1 MIKID
6 LAVFEQSC
14 KLIRSWIDAGIEPL
28 PLSVNLSPLHL
39 HDDRFLDAFE
49 AIRKRYDVPA
59 ELLEFELTES
69 VAFESLD
76 LLRETVLGIH
86 SLGFRCSMD
95 DFGSGYSSL
104 NVLKDIP
111 VDTLKIDRQFF
122 LGDESRSEVVVGSVI
137 DLAKKLNMG
146 TIAEGVETIPQVEFL
161 RSTECDAVQGYVFS
175 APVPVDL
182 FEKMTFGRTGSTG
195 ASDDDGPDRPAR

>member
-1 MIKID
+1 
-6 LAVFEQSC
+6 
-14 KLIRSWIDAGIEPL
+14 
-28 PLSVNLSPLHL
+28 
-39 HDDRFLDAFE
+39 
-49 AIRKRYDVPA
+49 
-59 ELLEFELTES
+59 
-69 VAFESLD
+69 
-76 LLRETVLGIH
+76 
-86 SLGFRCSMD
+86 MD

>member
-146 TIAEGVETIPQVEFL
+146 TIAEGRRDHSPSGVLAQYRML
-161 RSTECDAVQGYVFS
+161 DAVQGYVFS

-182 FEKMTFGRTGSTG
+182 FEKMTFGRTGV
-195 ASDDDGPDRPAR
+195 DGSVGRRWP